1 MQAFR
6 AFVINTLSL
15 VALLAYLATIAG
27 SALYGYQ
34 NAELQTMYGV
44 SPVIAAVAGGIS
56 GWLSATIVL
65 GVLFVLI
72 DIRDGIR
79 DVERQMAKPAA

>member
-15 VALLAYLATIAG
+15 VAFLAYLAMIAG
-27 SALYGYQ
+27 SAFYAYQNTELQQLYGVPPVG
-34 NAELQTMYGV
+34 AAIIGGV
-44 SPVIAAVAGGIS
+44 S

-79 DVERQMAKPAA
+79 DIERQGRTHQS

>member
-15 VALLAYLATIAG
+15 VAFLAFLAIIAG
-27 SALYGYQ
+27 AALYGYQ
-34 NAELQTMYGV
+34 SADLQQVYGV
-44 SPVIAAVAGGIS
+44 PPAAAAGIGGVV
-56 GWLSATIVL
+56 GWLAATIVL
-65 GVLFVLI
+65 GLLFTLI

-79 DVERQMAKPAA
+79 DVERQGRVKA

>member
-15 VALLAYLATIAG
+15 VALLAYIAIIAG
-27 SALYGYQ
+27 TALYGFK
-34 NAELQTMYGV
+34 NEELQSLYGLA
-44 SPVIAAVAGGIS
+44 PAAAAGIGAVA

-79 DVERQMAKPAA
+79 DLERQMRKPAA

>member
-6 AFVINTLSL
+6 ALVINTLSL
-15 VALLAYLATIAG
+15 VALLAYIATIAA

-34 NAELQTMYGV
+34 NTELQAMYGV
-44 SPVIAAVAGGIS
+44 PPVGAAIAGGIL

-65 GVLFVLI
+65 GLLFVLI

-79 DVERQMAKPAA
+79 DIERQGRTPAS

>member
-6 AFVINTLSL
+6 AFVINTLML
-15 VALLAYLATIAG
+15 VALLTYIATIAG
-27 SALYGYQ
+27 TAMYGYQ
-34 NAELQTMYGV
+34 NAELQAMYDV
-44 SPVIAAVAGGIS
+44 SPVVAAIAGGVS

-65 GVLFVLI
+65 GLLFVLI

-79 DVERQMAKPAA
+79 DIERQGRKPAA